1 MNLLA
6 KPLSAGTLSTPYIN
20 GRVGGIYT
28 PDRPMFHRAVSRRV
42 TTTEPHAA
50 PEVRTAVRADLLS
63 VFRIEKRSFGQPWPY
78 AAFEGFL
85 DSPGFLIAE
94 LDGSVVGYVV
104 GDTVDAYGAPIG
116 HIKDLAV
123 APDHRRAGIGR
134 TLLSRGLVALASAG
148 VDRVKL
154 EVRRTNGAA
163 QSLYAEFGF
172 ESHHVIPGYYD
183 DGEDAFVMV
192 KHL

>member
-1 MNLLA
+1 
-6 KPLSAGTLSTPYIN
+6 
-20 GRVGGIYT
+20 
-28 PDRPMFHRAVSRRV
+28 MFATAVRRRV
-42 TTTEPHAA
+42 TSTDPRAA

-85 DSPGFLIAE
+85 GAPGFLVAE
-94 LDGSVVGYVV
+94 VDDSITGYVV
-104 GDTVDAYGAPIG
+104 GDTVDAYGAPVG

-123 APDHRRAGIGR
+123 APEHRRRGIGR

-154 EVRRTNGAA
+154 EVRRTNEAA
-163 QSLYAEFGF
+163 RSLYAEFGF
-172 ESHHVIPGYYD
+172 EPHHVVPAYYD

-192 KHL
+192 KHF